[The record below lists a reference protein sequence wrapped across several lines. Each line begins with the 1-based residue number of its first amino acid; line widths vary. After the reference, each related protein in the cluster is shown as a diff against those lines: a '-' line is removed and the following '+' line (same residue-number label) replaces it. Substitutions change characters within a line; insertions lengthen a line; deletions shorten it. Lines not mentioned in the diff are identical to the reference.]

1 VSKKGTIPYNEDVER
16 DLALGAILYQ
26 SHTAD
31 IAGELSPEDFY
42 VPLYSH
48 IWEIFLDL
56 YCDKGQTFT
65 SATVVDECARRGWPL
80 NPADLISLT
89 VNGYKPVAS
98 HIDVIRRDVLAR
110 RLLNLTTGM
119 SNEIVNGGDP
129 YEILDDISRFT
140 KDLGEVNREPTAVTM
155 EELIEASVDGAPWVI
170 PGLMK
175 QDWRA
180 LLVASEGGSK
190 ALDAETPIATP
201 TGWTTMGELQVGDE
215 VFDELGAVCSVIGC
229 TDIMLD
235 RPCYRVEFSDG
246 SFLIADASHQWV
258 VVPYEGRC
266 SGKWDYS
273 TVTTEQMADTLMARN
288 GFTKN
293 YAIDLCGPLEYP
305 AANLSIDPYALG
317 AWLGDGASAGA
328 GFTSAD
334 TEIVDQIR
342 SIGYEVD
349 KKSAPYQ
356 YYISISKKR
365 RFEIERAMTMIRET
379 GISLREAERVTG
391 VERWTLAKIAGARGM
406 VFSKKGPKIKSPLP
420 NIEISAGSFV
430 QELRTLNV
438 LNNKHIP
445 RPYLESAPWQRL
457 ALLQGLMDTDG
468 SVSSE
473 GAGVGRGF
481 GASHVSYTSTCYVLA
496 EGVLELALS
505 LGFKATMKRR
515 DAKLNGRKISDAWS
529 IMWQTET
536 PVFRLKR
543 KLDRQYPLRTHRSQV
558 RYVSAVVPVD
568 SVPVKCIQVNSPS
581 CCYLAGKNLIP
592 THNSTVLR
600 ALLMCASQGFHA
612 LDNRGIVFRDRIAID
627 PQRTLLCDF
636 ENPSDAITE
645 TGALLM
651 NHLQQVSPDYD
662 STRFRMWR
670 QLEGF
675 NLRKRSDRAELIREI
690 TFQKPTIVSMGPWYK
705 MGRRKAGEGY
715 EDVADDMLAILD
727 ELRTKYGFALF
738 LEHHAPKG
746 QGAQRVL
753 DPFGSQRLLAW
764 PDLGLSLRPVPDTD
778 NLDIERHRGDR
789 MKNDWPTMIVR
800 DPKWLI
806 RGSWPLPPFGT

>member
-1 VSKKGTIPYNEDVER
+1 MSKKGTIPYNEDVER

-26 SHTAD
+26 PYTAD

-65 SATVVDECARRGWPL
+65 SATVVDECERRGWPI
-80 NPADLISLT
+80 NPADLITLN
-89 VNGYKPVAS
+89 VNGYKPIAS
-98 HIDVIRRDVLAR
+98 HIDVIRRDALTR
-110 RLLNLTTGM
+110 RLLSLTAGM
-119 SNEIVNGGDP
+119 SNQIVDGADP

-140 KDLGEVNREPTAVTM
+140 KDLGEVNREPTAITM

-190 ALDAETPIATP
+190 
-201 TGWTTMGELQVGDE
+201 
-215 VFDELGAVCSVIGC
+215 
-229 TDIMLD
+229 
-235 RPCYRVEFSDG
+235 
-246 SFLIADASHQWV
+246 
-258 VVPYEGRC
+258 
-266 SGKWDYS
+266 
-273 TVTTEQMADTLMARN
+273 
-288 GFTKN
+288 
-293 YAIDLCGPLEYP
+293 
-305 AANLSIDPYALG
+305 
-317 AWLGDGASAGA
+317 
-328 GFTSAD
+328 
-334 TEIVDQIR
+334 
-342 SIGYEVD
+342 
-349 KKSAPYQ
+349 
-356 YYISISKKR
+356 
-365 RFEIERAMTMIRET
+365 
-379 GISLREAERVTG
+379 
-391 VERWTLAKIAGARGM
+391 
-406 VFSKKGPKIKSPLP
+406 
-420 NIEISAGSFV
+420 
-430 QELRTLNV
+430 
-438 LNNKHIP
+438 
-445 RPYLESAPWQRL
+445 
-457 ALLQGLMDTDG
+457 
-468 SVSSE
+468 
-473 GAGVGRGF
+473 
-481 GASHVSYTSTCYVLA
+481 
-496 EGVLELALS
+496 
-505 LGFKATMKRR
+505 
-515 DAKLNGRKISDAWS
+515 
-529 IMWQTET
+529 
-536 PVFRLKR
+536 
-543 KLDRQYPLRTHRSQV
+543 
-558 RYVSAVVPVD
+558 
-568 SVPVKCIQVNSPS
+568 
-581 CCYLAGKNLIP
+581 
-592 THNSTVLR
+592 STVLR